1 MKTEIKY
8 GKKLTNKFIKR
19 IFLWTSIYT
28 FIFIIL
34 WLLCRSICSSVIWYE
49 GDFFYDILRNIGYSF
64 TTLLIIWLIGFSI
77 IVIKCLYKTLSYVDS
92 IVDASALL
100 ISDKE
105 EDIVLPEDLLDVEK
119 RMNQIKKQARKNLRL
134 AQENEQ
140 RKNDLIVYL
149 AHDIKTPLTSM
160 IGYLSLLNEINDMPL
175 KQRVKYINIALEKSY
190 RLEDL
195 INELFD
201 ISRFNAETIILSKE
215 ELNLTMMLEQI
226 VDDFYPILKENNK
239 EITIKSDDKI
249 IIYADSDK
257 IARVFGNIIKNA
269 INYSINNDKIEIVA
283 KKGGGICHL
292 SNLLYYLFLMSPL
305 TVVERHGHKIKSFP
319 NPDKS
324 SLEGIDATISSGWL
338 DLKVKNETNN
348 IYQIDISFDENYMYG
363 KILSDKESTIDYKI
377 VNGNLNYIKENNKIY
392 ECVEVI
398 RIEIDKKT
406 KKEIKKEKLYDEKVL
421 IKYELPSDV
430 KVEEM

>member
-269 INYSINNDKIEIVA
+269 INYSINNDKIEI
-283 KKGGGICHL
+283 
-292 SNLLYYLFLMSPL
+292 
-305 TVVERHGHKIKSFP
+305 E
-319 NPDKS
+319 
-324 SLEGIDATISSGWL
+324 
-338 DLKVKNETNN
+338 VKNETNN